1 VDLHANK
8 QQMKDTNMK
17 TVIRKYSG
25 KGATELINLLEQR
38 ATEVQSLIGSV
49 RGFVSYSL
57 VRTDGGGFTMT
68 VCEDQA
74 GIDESI
80 QKAKDWVAK
89 NGSHLG
95 VAAPE
100 VSQGSV
106 VFYKMK

>member
-1 VDLHANK
+1 VDLQANK
-8 QQMKDTNMK
+8 QQLKDTNMK

-25 KGATELINLLEQR
+25 KGAAQLINLLEQR

-49 RGFVSYSL
+49 RGLVSYSL

-80 QKAKDWVAK
+80 QKAKDWIAK

-100 VSQGSV
+100 VSEGSV
-106 VFYKMK
+106 VFHVTK